1 METPRTPN
9 ISHTAKS
16 SVKAVV
22 DSSSTREEALGES
35 KEE

>member
-22 DSSSTREEALGES
+22 DSNSTREDTFVES
-35 KEE
+35 IEE